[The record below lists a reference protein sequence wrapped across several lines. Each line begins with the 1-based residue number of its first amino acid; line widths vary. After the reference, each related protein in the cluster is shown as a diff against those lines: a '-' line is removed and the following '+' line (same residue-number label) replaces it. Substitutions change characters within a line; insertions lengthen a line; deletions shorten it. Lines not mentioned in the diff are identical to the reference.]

1 MSPAEV
7 TAGRAAI
14 EHLKAAGGE
23 FMDEPVLA
31 AMTTHPRL
39 LPVLLE
45 LMEGEPHLVSAGAP
59 VKQPDSEGHG
69 AAGRRPAGA
78 AEMHCQR
85 EYNHNAAHFIV
96 RPPGRI
102 FADNLVCFP
111 YFTTCDEGDGGLV
124 VVPESHKSMFS
135 RPRNLFGPHGLHD
148 EIWHAQGWFGA
159 GG

>member
-69 AAGRRPAGA
+69 AAGRRNLLGRDGGPLTLASD
-78 AEMHCQR
+78 
-85 EYNHNAAHFIV
+85 I
-96 RPPGRI
+96 PGR
-102 FADNLVCFP
+102 
-111 YFTTCDEGDGGLV
+111 DG
-124 VVPESHKSMFS
+124 
-135 RPRNLFGPHGLHD
+135 
-148 EIWHAQGWFGA
+148 
-159 GG
+159 